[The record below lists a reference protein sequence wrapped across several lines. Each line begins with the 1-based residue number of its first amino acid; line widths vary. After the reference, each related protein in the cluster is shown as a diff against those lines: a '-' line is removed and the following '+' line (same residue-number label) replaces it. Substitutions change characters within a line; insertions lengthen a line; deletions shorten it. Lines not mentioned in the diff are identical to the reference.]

1 MTFSPPRNR
10 LSVLSE
16 ETAKPSVEELSA
28 RLEQERNRAADALED
43 LAATHEEDLRR
54 EREAKEMA
62 LTAAEGR
69 LGEIEKQAEAAEKR
83 VEEAERRAA
92 EAEAAVSDEAARAR
106 ESAAAW
112 LRGQVEAI
120 RREARG

>member
-1 MTFSPPRNR
+1 
-10 LSVLSE
+10 VSE
-16 ETAKPSVEELSA
+16 ETGKPSVEELSV

-43 LAATHEEDLRR
+43 LGAAHEEELRR
-54 EREAKEMA
+54 EREARERA
-62 LTAAEGR
+62 ITVAEGR
-69 LGEIEKQAEAAEKR
+69 LAEIETHAEAAERR

-92 EAEAAVSDEAARAR
+92 EAEASIADEKALAR

-120 RREARG
+120 RREARE